1 MNIPEE
7 AVEAAA
13 EGAWTADRPGDARE
27 WGVVSKIEKD
37 AYRAAARAALEAAWA
52 VMHPVLTT
60 AEELDALPTGSTI
73 RDKNGQAWQKVAD
86 SYWHAA
92 LWKQG
97 NSSADVA
104 AQLCPAVVL
113 YRP

>member
-1 MNIPEE
+1 MNMHQNFIEQLRKEVAKYEGRAGVPIEISNGFAEGLLDQIE
-7 AVEAAA
+7 AV
-13 EGAWTADRPGDARE
+13 
-27 WGVVSKIEKD
+27 
-37 AYRAAARAALEAAWA
+37 WA

-60 AEELDALPTGSTI
+60 AEELDALPTGSII
-73 RDKNGQAWQKVAD
+73 RDKSGQAWQKVAD

-104 AQLCPAVVL
+104 AHLCPAVVL

>member
-1 MNIPEE
+1 MNIPEDAIKETAKALMAHGWGPTKWGQSPE
-7 AVEAAA
+7 AFRSE
-13 EGAWTADRPGDARE
+13 
-27 WGVVSKIEKD
+27 
-37 AYRAAARAALEAAWA
+37 YRGLARAALEAAWS

-60 AEELDALPTGSTI
+60 AEELDALPTGSII

-97 NSSADVA
+97 NSSANVA
-104 AQLCPAVVL
+104 AHLCPAVVL